1 MRITALTLQTVA
13 ESATGA
19 VEFTFAPTR
28 PLRLR
33 AGQGGLLRVPGGGV
47 KPFTFSSD
55 DRSGQLSVATA
66 LSSASRFKQALADL
80 RPGDRALA
88 AGAIGSLPA
97 LDAEGH
103 QVLVAQGIGIT
114 PFLSMARSADR
125 LDATLLQ
132 VGTPHFFAEVAAA
145 ASAAEH
151 HAHREGLADAVRRA
165 VADRPDARWSLS
177 GRSGFVAALAA
188 QLTEAGVPARRIHK
202 AAFWGM
208 RAPAATVAG
217 RSVSA

>member
-1 MRITALTLQTVA
+1 MRVTALTLQTVT

-19 VEFTFAPTR
+19 VEFVFTPSR
-28 PLRLR
+28 PLGHR

-55 DRSGQLSVATA
+55 DRSGQLSVATTLA
-66 LSSASRFKQALADL
+66 SGSRFKRALANL
-80 RPGDRALA
+80 RPGDRVLA

-97 LDAEGH
+97 LDAGEH

-114 PFLSMARSADR
+114 PFLSMARSTER

-145 ASAAEH
+145 TSAAEH
-151 HAHREGLADAVRRA
+151 HDHRPGLADAVRRA
-165 VADRPDARWSLS
+165 VAEHPDARWSLS
-177 GRSGFVAALAA
+177 GRSGFVAALAT
-188 QLTEAGVPARRIHK
+188 QLAEVGVPARRVHK
-202 AAFWGM
+202 DAFWGM
-208 RAPAATVAG
+208 RAPAATVTG
-217 RSVSA
+217 RPVSA